1 MKKTHKPPQNFNPNQ
16 SYERLKK
23 RVMESSNPTE
33 KDWLKLKYE
42 DKMDWIGKHG
52 KILHF

>member
-1 MKKTHKPPQNFNPNQ
+1 MRKREKNSQNFNSYQ

-23 RVMESSNPTE
+23 RVMESSDPTE
-33 KDWLKLKYE
+33 KDWLRLKYE